1 MNLENLN
8 QSRVKATFTVTP
20 EEFEAALNEAFEIV
34 VKDVKVDGFRQG
46 KCPRHVFEKKFGV
59 EALFDEALNVILNKK
74 AQELYA
80 NEEVGSRIIG
90 QFVPNIESEKFERG
104 TEFVVSL
111 EFDVMPTF
119 ELPQYKGL
127 EVKAK
132 NLVASEEE
140 VSVSINELLKS
151 QATLAVKE
159 EQVLALNDTAVFD
172 FLGTVDGVPF
182 DGGKAE
188 NYELVIGSGQF
199 IPGFEDQMV
208 GMTAGE
214 VRDVN
219 VTFPEQYHAENLA
232 GKPAVF
238 KVTLHEVK
246 TQILPELNDEFVQS
260 LNLEAKTV
268 EELKASKKAELEAQK
283 AQTEADRQ
291 VNELFD
297 QILANTNVDL
307 PNALIEDI
315 ANSQKERFESQAKM
329 YNIPFETFLQ
339 MMGTDLAT
347 FTERINEE
355 AKRQAL
361 FQVVVSEIIKVE
373 ALEATKE
380 EIEAKANEIALS
392 TKQDVKTVLSTRINQ
407 IYSEI
412 VYNKVVDL
420 VVSTA
425 KEI

>member
-1 MNLENLN
+1 MKLENLN

-20 EEFEAALNEAFEIV
+20 EEFELALNEAFEIV
-34 VKDVKVDGFRQG
+34 VKDIKVDGFRQG
-46 KCPRHVFEKKFGV
+46 KCPRHMFEKKFGV
-59 EALFDEALNVILNKK
+59 EALYDEALNVVLNNK
-74 AQELYA
+74 ARELYS

-90 QFVPNIESEKFERG
+90 QFTPSIEGDNFERG

-140 VSVSINELLKS
+140 VNAAINELLAK
-151 QATLAVKE
+151 QGTLQTKE
-159 EQVLALNDTAVFD
+159 EQVIALNDTAVFD

-182 DGGKAE
+182 EGGAAE

-219 VTFPEQYHAENLA
+219 VTFPEQYHSEALA

-246 TQILPELNDEFVQS
+246 TQVLPELNDEFVAS

-268 EELKASKKAELEAQK
+268 EELKASKKAELETAK
-283 AQTEADRQ
+283 VTSEGERQ

-297 QILANTNVDL
+297 QILDNTNVDL
-307 PNALIEDI
+307 PKALIEDI
-315 ANSQKERFESQAKM
+315 ANNQKAQYEQQAKM

-339 MMGTDLAT
+339 LMGTDVET
-347 FTERINEE
+347 FNKTINAQAE
-355 AKRQAL
+355 KQAL

-380 EIEAKANEIALS
+380 ECEAKAASIAEA
-392 TKQDVKTVLSTRINQ
+392 TKQDVKTVLAQRINQ

-420 VVSTA
+420 IVSSA